1 VHGSADLVAQ
11 HAAAGLS
18 RRRAIVSGVTGTAAT
33 RISRYFDAPR
43 AAVYRALLDSRAI
56 RVWRVPQGMTRHV
69 HAFDPREGV
78 DVARHEGRLP
88 WELE

>member
-1 VHGSADLVAQ
+1 
-11 HAAAGLS
+11 LS
-18 RRRAIVSGVTGTAAT
+18 RRRAIAPGVTGMAAT

-56 RVWRVPQGMTRHV
+56 RAWRVPQGTTCHV

-78 DVARHEGRLP
+78 DVARHEGRSP
-88 WELE
+88 WGLE

>member
-1 VHGSADLVAQ
+1 
-11 HAAAGLS
+11 LS
-18 RRRAIVSGVTGTAAT
+18 RRRAIASGVTCMAAT

-43 AAVYRALLDSRAI
+43 AVVYRASRAI
-56 RVWRVPQGMTRHV
+56 RAWRVPQDMTRHV

-78 DVARHEGRLP
+78 DVARHESRSP